1 MQNRLKYLIKRLQ
14 IKKGDHLMIHGNLAV
29 INQISDGKNAISKL
43 RLFIKAIKTTIG
55 GEGVL
60 LIPAFTYSFCKKR
73 YFDVKNSESEVGLFS
88 EKSREIL
95 KLRTHHPIFSFS
107 IAGKK
112 KEYFNC
118 SLNECFGNKS
128 IFKIFKKNNGK
139 IICLGSGFNTITFLH
154 HIEEIAQV
162 KYRKYKF
169 FQGNVK
175 IHKSNVKKKVNV
187 KYFVRKKKSIMNKFD
202 KFEKF
207 LERKKKLAYIDYLRF
222 RLIKVNSAN
231 LFKQGIN
238 LLKVKPK
245 YFI

>member
-1 MQNRLKYLIKRLQ
+1 MNFKPHSFTFKWY
-14 IKKGDHLMIHGNLAV
+14 G
-29 INQISDGKNAISKL
+29 
-43 RLFIKAIKTTIG
+43 TT
-55 GEGVL
+55 
-60 LIPAFTYSFCKKR
+60 
-73 YFDVKNSESEVGLFS
+73 
-88 EKSREIL
+88 SRKWI
-95 KLRTHHPIFSFS
+95 
-107 IAGKK
+107 
-112 KEYFNC
+112 
-118 SLNECFGNKS
+118 
-128 IFKIFKKNNGK
+128 KNNGK

-187 KYFVRKKKSIMNKFD
+187 KYFVRKKKSIINKFD

-207 LERKKKLAYIDYLRF
+207 LVRKKKLAYIDYLRF